1 MFGSDARSSS
11 VLENGY
17 YMCYVL
23 CIMCYIMYCI
33 FLYFLN
39 EYFIFL
45 MLIHLTLYIYLETSN
60 NIEK

>member
-45 MLIHLTLYIYLETSN
+45 L
-60 NIEK
+60 